1 MSDPTEPPRSDGP
14 ADEPAPPPP
23 PPPPPETPSPPPG
36 DAPYGAAPGYGA
48 PPGDPYAGA
57 GGGYGAPPG
66 DPYGAAGGSYGVPPP
81 GPSGQPASAT
91 GPYSPTGAISYGW
104 RKFVASPGTLLV
116 PMIVVFVGVLVVS
129 FLVNVLLHAL
139 YHASG
144 FSTFLFTNALASA
157 VISLATQVLAAGLY
171 KGATRVTDG
180 RPFSTDQLFDDWDKT
195 QVVIAALIIAAA
207 TFVGTFLCFVPGLI
221 VGFFTQFT
229 LLFVVDKHLEAVEAI
244 KASVKLVV
252 DNLGNTIL
260 FYLLALVV
268 LAVGAILCG
277 VGLLVAAP
285 VALIG
290 LAYTYRR
297 LQGEPVVE

>member
-1 MSDPTEPPRSDGP
+1 
-14 ADEPAPPPP
+14 
-23 PPPPPETPSPPPG
+23 
-36 DAPYGAAPGYGA
+36 
-48 PPGDPYAGA
+48 
-57 GGGYGAPPG
+57 
-66 DPYGAAGGSYGVPPP
+66 V
-81 GPSGQPASAT
+81 
-91 GPYSPTGAISYGW
+91 PYSATGAISYGW

-116 PMIVVFVGVLVVS
+116 PMIVVFVGVVVIT
-129 FLVNVLLHAL
+129 FIVEIVVHAL
-139 YHASG
+139 FGGTTSFGAA
-144 FSTFLFTNALASA
+144 LFAYGLAAAL
-157 VISLATQVLAAGLY
+157 INLATQLLAAGLY

-207 TFVGTFLCFVPGLI
+207 TFIGTILCYLPGLI
-221 VGFFTQFT
+221 VGFLAQFT
-229 LLFVVDKHLEAVEAI
+229 LLFVVDKHLEAVDAI
-244 KASVKLVV
+244 KASVRLVV
-252 DNLGNTIL
+252 DNLGNALL